1 MAQLWSQSSSFS
13 AERETDMG
21 LLPEFSY
28 VCDHKITLIWC
39 KAACLSYYYK
49 SKVLRLILIHFM
61 AL

>member
-1 MAQLWSQSSSFS
+1 
-13 AERETDMG
+13 MG